1 MKLSLIIPV
10 YKVEQY
16 IEKCLQSIVMQLP
29 QDDVEII
36 IVDDGSPDQ
45 SIQIA
50 NQFLNQQS
58 ETIKNKFKII
68 SQENKG
74 LSSARNTGILCAK
87 GEYLAFLDSD
97 DYLNHEYFTSL
108 LDVIKKHK
116 PDIIEFKAQR
126 VDNYGKTELFLK
138 PIGLKGFYD
147 LGEVVWLRISNQSAW
162 FAWLRIY
169 KADLFENI
177 KYPERV
183 NFEDA
188 YTTPYLYLK
197 AKNIYFLDRTLIFYR
212 INPASITATK
222 SLKNI
227 EDLGG
232 AIPKMLSSLK
242 YNPILSASTIALSQ
256 NYITDSLNT
265 EGVLKAYQRWYTL
278 RKIIVKNV
286 NFDKKYLKNRGN
298 KLFLNFGIAFL
309 LLCKILKK

>member
-1 MKLSLIIPV
+1 MILSIIVPI
-10 YKVEQY
+10 YNVEQY
-16 IEKCLQSIVMQLP
+16 ILECVESINKYLI
-29 QDDVEII
+29 DDVEVIC
-36 IVDDGSPDQ
+36 VNDGSMDA
-45 SIQIA
+45 SMEILENYISSLA
-50 NQFLNQQS
+50 EKKRKQFVLVN
-58 ETIKNKFKII
+58 
-68 SQENKG
+68 QENQG
-74 LSSARNTGILCAK
+74 LSAARNTGIVLAK
-87 GEYLAFLDSD
+87 GKYLAFLDSD